1 MLLVDSAPSVLE
13 PPDLHLSLSPRCPSV
28 FFLLSFRVVCSA
40 AEFCSHPMSW
50 LCLSVIESFSAWLQR
65 PFIYSSENPMISL
78 GRDASCRDTYI
89 VLLPIP
95 REWRILAIPLSGVLY
110 KQHPWYHWV
119 PQSFPLTVTTSHA
132 HGVFLVAQQWRICLQ
147 CGRPSFSPWVGKI
160 PWRREWLPV
169 PVFLPGGFHG
179 QRSLAGY
186 CPWGRKE
193 SETNEPL
200 SFSAHGSHRVRNP
213 HGCGKN

>member
-1 MLLVDSAPSVLE
+1 MQG
-13 PPDLHLSLSPRCPSV
+13 HLYCTAS
-28 FFLLSFRVVCSA
+28 
-40 AEFCSHPMSW
+40 
-50 LCLSVIESFSAWLQR
+50 
-65 PFIYSSENPMISL
+65 YSQGMKNINHS
-78 GRDASCRDTYI
+78 T
-89 VLLPIP
+89 
-95 REWRILAIPLSGVLY
+95 LSGVLY
-110 KQHPWYHWV
+110 KQHPWNHWV

-132 HGVFLVAQQWRICLQ
+132 HGAFLVAQQWRICLQ

-186 CPWGRKE
+186 RPWGHKE
-193 SETNEPL
+193 SETTEPL

-213 HGCGKN
+213 HGCGKNSPMDWSTSQQICHFISRVYLYWSIVEVQHDVSFSWTA